1 MKILN
6 KLIKFDKKSKEY
18 IVFIDKDYNTYDF
31 EYCDE
36 RRLQEIIENFGSNS
50 VFIFK
55 AKDRLFIESKLILE
69 SKEK

>member
-18 IVFIDKDYNTYDF
+18 IAFIGRDYDTYDF

-36 RRLQEIIENFGSNS
+36 RRLQNIIDNFGSDN

-55 AKDRLFIESKLILE
+55 AKDRFFIESKLILE

>member
-1 MKILN
+1 MKVLN

-18 IVFIDKDYNTYDF
+18 IVFIGKDYDTYDF

-36 RRLQEIIENFGSNS
+36 RRLQKIIENFGSDN

-55 AKDRLFIESKLILE
+55 GKDRIFIESKLILE

>member
-1 MKILN
+1 MKVLN

-18 IVFIDKDYNTYDF
+18 IVFIGKGYDTYDF
-31 EYCDE
+31 EYCHE
-36 RRLQEIIENFGSNS
+36 RRLQEIIEHFGSDN

-55 AKDRLFIESKLILE
+55 AKDRFFIESKLILE